1 MEEESLLDLL
11 LCCVAGLKLTER
23 VREKKSAKITKLIKS
38 GKGFLHDFRPG
49 VWRKLIRLIN
59 LL

>member
-1 MEEESLLDLL
+1 MIYYYAVLQVLNLQ
-11 LCCVAGLKLTER
+11 G
-23 VREKKSAKITKLIKS
+23 VREREKSAKITKLIKS